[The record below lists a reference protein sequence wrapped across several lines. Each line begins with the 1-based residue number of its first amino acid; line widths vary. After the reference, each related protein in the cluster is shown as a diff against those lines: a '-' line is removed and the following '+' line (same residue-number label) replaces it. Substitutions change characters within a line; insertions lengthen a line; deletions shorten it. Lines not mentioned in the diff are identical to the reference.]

1 MSGAGVGAGAGVG
14 VGVGVGVGAGVGVG
28 IIGVANKLVKG
39 VDVHTGLV
47 LEVGAGADDIVKVEV
62 NGMCNT

>member
-1 MSGAGVGAGAGVG
+1 M
-14 VGVGVGVGAGVGVG
+14 
-28 IIGVANKLVKG
+28 IIVAKGLVKG
-39 VDVHTGLV
+39 VDVHTGLA